1 MKRIGILR
9 GWDAEY
15 YNTSLKKGGEV
26 ILHLH
31 ENLAD
36 KYKPV
41 DILIDREYMWYV
53 SGLPINPSELVNKID
68 IAWNFSHPSV
78 SNIIESLAI
87 PHLRGNF
94 FSGNSHTSR
103 ELLRDHMKKIGVPM
117 PRSIVLPLYQK
128 DFDGADGSSLEK
140 YAIEKA
146 KEVHEKFGAPW
157 VVR

>member
-53 SGLPINPSELVNKID
+53 NGLPINPSELVNKID

-78 SNIIESLAI
+78 SNILESLAI
-87 PHLRGNF
+87 PHIRNVSLFGN
-94 FSGNSHTSR
+94 GQHQGR
-103 ELLRDHMKKIGVPM
+103 ELLREHMKKIGVPM
-117 PRSIVLPLYQK
+117 PRQVISPKNAQ
-128 DFDGADGSSLEK
+128 
-140 YAIEKA
+140 
-146 KEVHEKFGAPW
+146 EVFEKFG
-157 VVR
+157 